1 MSRLAKVVATLAL
14 LSGLTPVAQAAPAC
28 WQEFC
33 GKYPPAPQTGQW
45 SSAHVSYDT
54 AGRLKYA
61 SDSARNRVPD
71 FSYVGYHHGEK
82 PLPVMPDVVTISP
95 VSGDNTAHLQKALDQ
110 VGARTPDANGHRGAV
125 KLAAGRYEIRGT
137 VRIRHNGVVLRGSG
151 DTTTLF
157 GRGDTPHQRTVV
169 VLGSDSGKPWTTG
182 AAVEVTTPFV
192 QVGSLSL
199 EVANATGFKVG
210 QEVVVRHPSSQ
221 KWIDAVGGGGVVQDA
236 KWTPGSMD
244 LHWVRRIKAVD
255 GRRLTFDAPIY
266 NHLDRSL
273 TISTVAPVTAR
284 NLVTESGVES
294 LRVDVETKGGEDEN
308 HAWNAIGVFG
318 ADNSWVR
325 SVKTRY
331 FGYAGV
337 VTERSVRITVK
348 DAQATDPVA
357 IRTGGRMYNFA
368 ANTNSHLVLFTG
380 LHATKARHAFVS
392 NGANSVAGVVW
403 HRATVDGGD
412 AEAHRRWSQ
421 GLLFDNIRELS
432 GGNQAKLI
440 NRGDYGTSHGWG
452 AAHSVIWDYN
462 KEIVVQKPPTAQN
475 YAVSDDGTRRSQ
487 PYFPG
492 SWGSIEI
499 KTGPLVPESLYEAQV
514 VDRLAG
520 TSASATR
527 G

>member
-1 MSRLAKVVATLAL
+1 MAKVLVTLVVLA
-14 LSGLTPVAQAAPAC
+14 GVTPVAHAAPAC

-33 GKYPPAPQTGQW
+33 GKYPPAHQAGEW
-45 SSAHVSYDT
+45 SSAHVSYG
-54 AGRLKYA
+54 ANGKLKYA
-61 SDSARNRVPD
+61 SDKDGNRVPD
-71 FSYVGYHHGEK
+71 FSYVGYHYGER
-82 PLPVMPDVVTISP
+82 PLPSVPDVVTISP
-95 VSGDNTAHLQKALDQ
+95 VAGDNTAHVQQALDQ

-125 KLAAGRYEIRGT
+125 KLAAGKYEIRGI
-137 VRIRHNGVVLRGSG
+137 VRIRQSGVVLRGSG
-151 DTTTLF
+151 DATTLY
-157 GRGDTPHQRTVV
+157 GRGDAPHQRTIV
-169 VLGSDSGKPWTTG
+169 VLGSDSKTPWTTG
-182 AAVEVTTPFV
+182 SATEVTTPFV

-199 EVANATGFKVG
+199 EVVDPTRFKAG
-210 QEVVVRHPSSQ
+210 QEVMVKHPSSQ
-221 KWIDAVGGGGVVQDA
+221 KWIDAVGGGGTVNSP
-236 KWTPGSMD
+236 KWTAGSMD
-244 LHWVRRIKAVD
+244 LNWVRRIKAID
-255 GRRLTFDAPIY
+255 GRTLTFDAPIY

-273 TISTVAPVTAR
+273 AVSTVAPVTAR

-318 ADNSWVR
+318 ADDSWVR

-348 DAQATDPVA
+348 DSQATDPVA

-368 ANTNSHLVLFTG
+368 ANGNSHLILFTG
-380 LHATKARHAFVS
+380 VHASKARHAFVS

-403 HRATVDGGD
+403 TRSTVDGGD

-421 GLLFDNIRELS
+421 GLLFDNIHVVSSS
-432 GGNQAKLI
+432 GQAKLM

-462 KEIVVQKPPTAQN
+462 KEMVVQKPPTAQN
-475 YAVSDDGTRRSQ
+475 YAVSNEGTRRSQ

-492 SWGSIEI
+492 PWGSIEI

-514 VDRLAG
+514 VDRLAT
-520 TSASATR
+520 TSTSGTR